1 MRWRRR
7 TTPVGFAQEEP
18 DRRAPF
24 TGAVPSELPSFD
36 FEVRCTVVW
45 NASPAWQEKACR
57 EVVAHAINL
66 LSNYSPTHADV
77 AGTRLAA
84 DLAAGTVL
92 SNDPPVRVRAEDVVV
107 TVAPDQLELAQQHAQ
122 QLRQREVAAAGHEV
136 ERAELTYLKNTVFKN
151 TASAALWWL
160 RHHDYDVTKLSSV
173 VEDLNRTVK
182 IVAGDDILP
191 PVDALITALDALIPD
206 LAPSTR
212 YETHD
217 QLAKILDV
225 LGKTENA
232 DALRSQ
238 LRQHSPGD

>member
-1 MRWRRR
+1 M
-7 TTPVGFAQEEP
+7 
-18 DRRAPF
+18 
-24 TGAVPSELPSFD
+24 
-36 FEVRCTVVW
+36 
-45 NASPAWQEKACR
+45 
-57 EVVAHAINL
+57 
-66 LSNYSPTHADV
+66 
-77 AGTRLAA
+77 
-84 DLAAGTVL
+84 
-92 SNDPPVRVRAEDVVV
+92 
-107 TVAPDQLELAQQHAQ
+107 APDQLELAQQHAQ